1 MMATNILAALS
12 LSLAIALSWSRFRPI
27 FSSSTNV
34 EILRA
39 PATTLASAICLSA
52 LGLAFNDATLGAGGL
67 IVALGFLLPFV
78 LARIPVRTSTEVS
91 LSLASV
97 LLMFHIWIAG

>member
-27 FSSSTNV
+27 FSSSTGV

-52 LGLAFNDATLGAGGL
+52 VGLAFNAATLGAGGL

-78 LARIPVRTSTEVS
+78 LARVPVRASTEVA

-97 LLMFHIWIAG
+97 LLMFHIWISG